1 MPKRSGQTVN
11 RADMAAIIGVVPN
24 TITEWVRRGCPVLER
39 GSHGR
44 EYQFDTAAVIQWRM
58 DCLQAEMME
67 RDGAA
72 PDFDRDRARK
82 MQADADLAEIERDLA
97 RGRVIERREVLD
109 AVTSEYATVRSR
121 LGSLPGLIAPR
132 VDPVRAVEVQGIVAG
147 IVDDVLQELSADG
160 KWPADNE
167 PEKSAEEGKGAGAK
181 AGSAPQPD

>member
-1 MPKRSGQTVN
+1 MPKRSGQIVN

-58 DCLQAEMME
+58 DCLQSEMME
-67 RDGAA
+67 REGAA

-97 RGRVIERREVLD
+97 RGKVIERREVLA
-109 AVTSEYATVRSR
+109 AVTSEYATVRTR

-132 VDPVRAVEVQGIVAG
+132 VDPDRAVEIQGVIAG
-147 IVDDVLQELSADG
+147 IVDDVLLELSADA
-160 KWPADNE
+160 KWPSEDE
-167 PEKSAEEGKGAGAK
+167 LEDSAEGGEGASAK
-181 AGSAPQPD
+181 AGPAPEPD